1 MAIFWQDFE
10 TMPNSMITS
19 QFLQDGRKTTRT
31 LSEFP
36 ANNTEF
42 SSNYADFAIA
52 GAEISVNVGY
62 MQRCQVLRFVRNYY
76 ACAANITVLRA
87 AVKNYGFLI
96 LSFSFIFF

>member
-1 MAIFWQDFE
+1 
-10 TMPNSMITS
+10 MITS

-62 MQRCQVLRFVRNYY
+62 MQRCQVLRFVCNYY
-76 ACAANITVLRA
+76 TYAPNSTVLRQLL
-87 AVKNYGFLI
+87 KITDF
-96 LSFSFIFF
+96 